1 MAVTER
7 QRHELFK
14 WFEEQMGQ
22 ERASTMIE
30 LMPPAGF
37 AELATK
43 QDLAELETRLTG
55 SLTHSFITWLL
66 ASQAT
71 VIAAMAGMLVA
82 LR

>member
-14 WFEEQMGQ
+14 WFEEQMGE
-22 ERASTMIE
+22 ERAATMIE
-30 LMPPAGF
+30 LMPPTGF

-43 QDLAELETRLTG
+43 QDLAEVQL
-55 SLTHSFITWLL
+55 SLTRSFITWLL

-71 VIAAMAGMLVA
+71 VVAAMAAMFVA
-82 LR
+82 FR

>member
-7 QRHELFK
+7 RRHELFK
-14 WFEEQMGQ
+14 WFEEQMGE

-30 LMPPAGF
+30 LMPPTGF

-43 QDLAELETRLTG
+43 QDLAELEARLVG
-55 SLTHSFITWLL
+55 SLTSSFITWLL

-71 VIAAMAGMLVA
+71 VVAATAAMFIAF
-82 LR
+82 R

>member
-14 WFEEQMGQ
+14 WFEEQMGE
-22 ERASTMIE
+22 ERAATMIE
-30 LMPPAGF
+30 LMPPTGF

-43 QDLAELETRLTG
+43 QDLAQLEARLVG
-55 SLTHSFITWLL
+55 SLTSRFVTWLL

-71 VIAAMAGMLVA
+71 VVAAMAALFVA
-82 LR
+82 FR

>member
-7 QRHELFK
+7 RRHELFK
-14 WFEEQMGQ
+14 WFEEQMGE

-30 LMPPAGF
+30 LMPPTGF

-43 QDLAELETRLTG
+43 QDLAELEARLVG
-55 SLTHSFITWLL
+55 SLTRSFITWLL

-71 VIAAMAGMLVA
+71 VVAATAAMFIAF
-82 LR
+82 R

>member
-7 QRHELFK
+7 RRHELFK
-14 WFEEQMGQ
+14 WFEEQMGE

-30 LMPPAGF
+30 LMPPTGF

-43 QDLAELETRLTG
+43 QDLAELEV
-55 SLTHSFITWLL
+55 SLTKSVITWLL

-71 VIAAMAGMLVA
+71 VVAAMAAMFVA
-82 LR
+82 FR